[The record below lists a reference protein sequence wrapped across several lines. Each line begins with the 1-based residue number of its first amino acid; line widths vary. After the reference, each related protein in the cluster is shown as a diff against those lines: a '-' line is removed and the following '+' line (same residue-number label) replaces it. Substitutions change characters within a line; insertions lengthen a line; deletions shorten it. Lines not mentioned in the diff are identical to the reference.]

1 MTERTRQAILDAA
14 GRVLGRKPDAAM
26 TDIAEEARVGRAT
39 LYRHFPTRES
49 LVRGV
54 QDAGVSELLDAL
66 ASADLDTL
74 PAERAIARITHVFL
88 RTGAKYA
95 AVVSQDD
102 EHTDHPPHERA
113 IAPVREAIER
123 GIRNDELRAD
133 LPKGALFAMY
143 DALIGRAL
151 VLAITGQMTPEQAA
165 DSVVSV
171 FLNGA
176 APARETPDLRRSSP
190 APLGV
195 G

>member
-1 MTERTRQAILDAA
+1 MGAMGREDMTERTRQAILDAA

-26 TDIAEEARVGRAT
+26 NDIAEEARVGRAT

-54 QDAGVSELLDAL
+54 QHAGVTELLDAL
-66 ASADLDTL
+66 ASADLDSL
-74 PAERAIARITHVFL
+74 PTDRAIARITHVFL
-88 RTGAKYA
+88 RAGAKYA
-95 AVVSQDD
+95 AVVSHDD

-123 GIRNDELRAD
+123 GIRDGDLRAD
-133 LPKGALFAMY
+133 LPPGALFSLY

-151 VLAITGQMTPEQAA
+151 LLAVTAQMTPEQAA

-171 FLNGA
+171 FLHGA
-176 APARETPDLRRSSP
+176 TPSP
-190 APLGV
+190 ATE
-195 G
+195 